1 MDFVGKSL
9 LAALLIVV
17 GVAGVV
23 GIALL
28 VVNGWAEYSI
38 PISLLVVAVAIVGA
52 GGAHRVRDPSPRG
65 RVPLNLRLP
74 VHHRSWVRWT
84 RLPPAHRWVV
94 FA

>member
-1 MDFVGKSL
+1 MLIVKIMDFVGKSL

-38 PISLLVVAVAIVGA
+38 PISLLAVAVAIVGA
-52 GGAHRVRDPSPRG
+52 GERIASAIRARAGAYR
-65 RVPLNLRLP
+65 
-74 VHHRSWVRWT
+74 
-84 RLPPAHRWVV
+84 
-94 FA
+94 

>member
-1 MDFVGKSL
+1 MLIVKIMDFVGKSL

-52 GGAHRVRDPSPRG
+52 GERIASAIRARAGASR
-65 RVPLNLRLP
+65 
-74 VHHRSWVRWT
+74 
-84 RLPPAHRWVV
+84 
-94 FA
+94 